1 VLRIKSAIATPEPTQ
16 SELAAAFDQMVFANE
31 PPFDRTTSE
40 DLEHRRVLEQ
50 NRQLAERQQRLEAR
64 RAPQV
69 DDEQS
74 EPWWRR

>member
-1 VLRIKSAIATPEPTQ
+1 
-16 SELAAAFDQMVFANE
+16 MVFANE